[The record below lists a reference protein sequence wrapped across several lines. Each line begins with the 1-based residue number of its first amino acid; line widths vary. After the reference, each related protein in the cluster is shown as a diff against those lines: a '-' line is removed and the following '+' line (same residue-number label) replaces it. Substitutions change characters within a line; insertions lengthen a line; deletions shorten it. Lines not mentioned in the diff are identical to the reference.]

1 MDGIDILDKNT
12 YLSEVMW
19 RESLKIPQILQ
30 DWYLIGEDGKP
41 VRLDQKLGSI
51 LKPGDTK
58 CVLNLTKAVR
68 IFRYISHQSSLTW
81 TLLNRND
88 NSKPSISSHPIR
100 FH

>member
-1 MDGIDILDKNT
+1 MEAKRHVCFPGFFPAVNVLISFMGGIDNLDKNT

-30 DWYLIGEDGKP
+30 DYYLIGEDGKL

-58 CVLNLTKAVR
+58 CVLNLAKAVR
-68 IFRYISHQSSLTW
+68 IFRYISHQSSLT
-81 TLLNRND
+81 
-88 NSKPSISSHPIR
+88 
-100 FH
+100 